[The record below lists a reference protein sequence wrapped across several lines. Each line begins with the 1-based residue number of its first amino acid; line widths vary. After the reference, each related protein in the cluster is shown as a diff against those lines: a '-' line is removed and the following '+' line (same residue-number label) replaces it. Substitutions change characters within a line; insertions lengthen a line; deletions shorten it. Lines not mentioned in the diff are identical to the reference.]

1 MIYGGGALGS
11 LPYGSLTPSHPDF
24 ADFIFGALAQS
35 KLVSVT
41 RVGPDLDSIL
51 LSRSQLI
58 STTVARPSLG
68 SIALLRSKL
77 INVTLIN

>member
-24 ADFIFGALAQS
+24 VDFIFRTLAQS

-41 RVGPDLDSIL
+41 RVEPDLDSVS
-51 LSRSQLI
+51 LSHSQLA
-58 STTVARPSLG
+58 STTITRPSLD

-77 INVTLIN
+77 VSVTLIN